1 MAGGVKLSGEDEI
14 MSDINI
20 TPFVDVVLVL
30 LVIFMATAGIMVN
43 RGLKI
48 ELPEAATAEQLQSQ
62 ITLAVVVGRD
72 GTISLDGQ
80 VVSLEELKERALK
93 TREGSS
99 KVVVMI
105 SADKGSIYKNIIEV
119 MDAFRKAG
127 VSEFALQLESVQ

>member
-1 MAGGVKLSGEDEI
+1 MAGGVKFSGEDEI
-14 MSDINI
+14 MSEINI

-62 ITLAVVVGRD
+62 ITLAVVVAQD
-72 GTISLDGQ
+72 GTIALDGET
-80 VVSLEELKERALK
+80 VSLEGLKERALK
-93 TREGSS
+93 VREGAA

-105 SADKGSIYKNIIEV
+105 SADKGAVYKNIIEV
-119 MDAFRKAG
+119 MDTFRKAG
-127 VSEFALQLESVQ
+127 VSEFALQLEAAQ